1 MTERIVFMK
10 AGVSVIIAAWNAA
23 ATIGET
29 IQSALNQTHAPLE
42 VLVCDDGSSDNTREI
57 IEAFNDAR
65 VRWIDGE
72 RRSGRPAVPRNR
84 GIAQSAGEWIAMLD
98 SDDQWLPEKLAAQ
111 LALAEKLDCRAVSTN
126 AVRFVPAKGAAG
138 NLLSWSKER
147 ITFNDLLDIN
157 QVVCSS
163 ALIHRSVFKIAR
175 GFPEAPG
182 LKSIED
188 YACWLRA
195 ATQTDFA
202 YLAEPLVIYRDD
214 PVNSVRSADVTLLS
228 QRRLVFKDF
237 LEWTTAQKQSD
248 KVIEGFERQVKR
260 ELQRD
265 YWRRH
270 AGNIRRIK
278 QKIKSLA
285 AFK

>member
-1 MTERIVFMK
+1 LTERIGFMK

-23 ATIGET
+23 ETIGET
-29 IQSALNQTHAPLE
+29 ILSALNQTHAPLE
-42 VLVCDDGSSDNTREI
+42 VLVCDDGSSDGTRGI
-57 IEAFNDAR
+57 IEAINDSR
-65 VRWIDGE
+65 VRWIDGG
-72 RRSGRPAVPRNR
+72 RSGRPAVPRNR

-138 NLLSWSKER
+138 NLLSWGKER
-147 ITFNDLLDIN
+147 ITFADLLDIN

-163 ALIHRSVFKIAR
+163 ALIHRSIFKTAR
-175 GFPEAPG
+175 GFPEAPE

-188 YACWLRA
+188 YACWLRV
-195 ATQTDFA
+195 ATRTDFA
-202 YLAEPLVIYRDD
+202 YIAEPLVIYRDD
-214 PVNSVRSADVTLLS
+214 PVNSVRSADVTLWS

-237 LEWTTAQKQSD
+237 LEWTTAQPQPD
-248 KVIEGFERQVKR
+248 KVEGFARQVKR
-260 ELQRD
+260 ELARD

-270 AGNIRRIK
+270 ASNIRRIK

-285 AFK
+285 VIK

>member
-1 MTERIVFMK
+1 MTERIGFMK

-23 ATIGET
+23 ET
-29 IQSALNQTHAPLE
+29 IEQTILSALNQTHAPLE
-42 VLVCDDGSSDNTREI
+42 VLVCDDGSSDGTREI
-57 IEAFNDAR
+57 IEAIDDSR
-65 VRWIDGE
+65 VRWIDGG
-72 RRSGRPAVPRNR
+72 RSGRPAVPRNR

-98 SDDQWLPEKLAAQ
+98 SDDQWLREKLAAQ
-111 LALAEKLDCRAVSTN
+111 LALAGKMDCRAVSTN

-163 ALIHRSVFKIAR
+163 ALIHRSAFKIAR
-175 GFPEAPG
+175 GFPEAPA

-188 YACWLRA
+188 YACWLRV

-202 YLAEPLVIYRDD
+202 YIAEPLVIYRDN
-214 PVNSVRSADVTLLS
+214 PVNSVRSADVTLWS
-228 QRRLVFKDF
+228 QRRLVFTDF
-237 LEWTTAQKQSD
+237 LEWTTAQQQPD
-248 KVIEGFERQVKR
+248 KVEGFERQVKR
-260 ELQRD
+260 ELARD

-270 AGNIRRIK
+270 ASNIRRIK

-285 AFK
+285 VFK